1 MWSEAITEVERGR
14 RPILD
19 WNQPPATGLMMMK
32 SETKTF
38 WPSLKDHSKL
48 AVLWNW
54 SALFSATS
62 SIVRFAP
69 SYYIYVQYKCYRMR
83 ISPSVNCI
91 VHSLV
96 NYCMVQTG
104 SKFYM
109 DLESFLNCVH
119 QLCLYHCLFVA
130 VSVCEKNCKS
140 FPCRIF
146 LFGRNK
152 QKTLVE
158 IHYYGCLRAVV
169 GKSIMQSI
177 FLKSAFMSS
186 SVLGV

>member
-109 DLESFLNCVH
+109 DLESLESPIMFIPLLICSSLCVWEE
-119 QLCLYHCLFVA
+119 L
-130 VSVCEKNCKS
+130 
-140 FPCRIF
+140 
-146 LFGRNK
+146 
-152 QKTLVE
+152 
-158 IHYYGCLRAVV
+158 
-169 GKSIMQSI
+169 
-177 FLKSAFMSS
+177 
-186 SVLGV
+186 